1 MIDTHAHI
9 LSEFYDNIDEL
20 IEELKSKE
28 IIKVI
33 NCADSV
39 ETSKEVLN
47 IYTKYEGY
55 LLPAV
60 GIHPENIENA
70 NISAIEE
77 LIKNNK
83 VFAIGEI
90 GLDYHY
96 NDENKKEQRE
106 YFIKQLDLAIKY
118 DLPVI
123 IHIREA
129 MQECFDILKTR
140 KNRGI
145 IHCFSGSTEMARE
158 YIKLGYKLGIG
169 GVLTFK
175 NSKLYEVI
183 EKIDLKDIVLETDS
197 PFLSPEPYRGKKN
210 KPSNVFY
217 VAKRI
222 AEIKNISIEEVMN
235 TTTKTASQ
243 IFDI

>member
-77 LIKNNK
+77 LIKNIK

-183 EKIDLKDIVLETDS
+183 EKIDLKDMVLETDS

>member
-83 VFAIGEI
+83 VFALGEI

-183 EKIDLKDIVLETDS
+183 EKIDLKDMVLETDS